1 MSYGTITSSGSIDTS
16 CSFSNDFT
24 VSKISG
30 TTGQYLITFLEWMGS
45 KPALTITPIN
55 STPNNGYSAVYSIG
69 LPDTYGRYS
78 ATVVTYNGTN
88 KANESFAFE
97 SRSGHV
103 LTFNSPSPTNL
114 TLTPSVISF
123 GSPSTQILVLSA
135 TITLKINGTSQ
146 SFTTHLDKGTSLLGV
161 GTSMVLALSA
171 TSVSDNNRN
180 TWDLTGYTYSGGTAT
195 TGTAWAGSSTTLS
208 IGSGGPVTTPEL
220 FVIKGTPHSGN
231 TNKSTLSTDP
241 LVRLTSVAPAGL
253 AM

>member
-16 CSFSNDFT
+16 SAFSNDFT

-55 STPNNGYSAVYSIG
+55 SSPNNGYSAVYSIG
-69 LPDTYGRYS
+69 VPDSGGRYS
-78 ATVVTYNGTN
+78 ATVVLYNGTN

-97 SRSGHV
+97 SRPGHA
-103 LTFNSPSPTNL
+103 LTFNSPGTL

-123 GSPSTQILVLSA
+123 GSSRTPILVLSA
-135 TITLKINGTSQ
+135 TITLSINGTSQ
-146 SFTTHLDKGTSLLGV
+146 SFTTYLDKGTSLLGV
-161 GTSMVLALSA
+161 GTTMTLALGQTWV
-171 TSVSDNNRN
+171 TSGSN
-180 TWDLTGYTYSGGTAT
+180 TWDLTGYTYSGGTDT
-195 TGTAWAGSSTTLS
+195 TGTAWGGSSTTLS
-208 IGSGGPVTTPEL
+208 IGTDGGPVTTPEL
-220 FVIKGTPHSGN
+220 FVIKGTPRANNSI
-231 TNKSTLSTDP
+231 KATLSTDP